1 MQSKTYQIE
10 ALQHKLHVKEVLL
23 RESDISKNDAKDILE
38 DMKVEMERFGKRI
51 TKQLFKLKD
60 PPLNEV
66 IVPMKRADSLE
77 SVSVMPNSTSGDSRS
92 ECSDQEETIPMEMR
106 IDWRYQ
112 YEHKDSDIESDQASS
127 IQSVQTVVSN
137 HIRVDNL
144 DGTLQSTATSK
155 HSAEDIPAIKVE
167 PLHVQPT
174 INWTTQT
181 CDKISDELT
190 TQSDTNSSDELA
202 TQSDTNS
209 SALFTQPVPVQSPS
223 GSELSDAEAVKS
235 KSSRHTKE
243 LVAPTQRKQRS
254 AELKEPST
262 SAGYETKEN
271 L

>member
-10 ALQHKLHVKEVLL
+10 VLQHKLHVKEVLL

-51 TKQLFKLKD
+51 MKQLFKLKD

-66 IVPMKRADSLE
+66 IVPMKRAESLE
-77 SVSVMPNSTSGDSRS
+77 SVSVVPNSTSGDSRS
-92 ECSDQEETIPMEMR
+92 ECSDQEETIPMEIR

-127 IQSVQTVVSN
+127 IQSVQTIVSK
-137 HIRVDNL
+137 DNL
-144 DGTLQSTATSK
+144 DGTLQDTATSTSK
-155 HSAEDIPAIKVE
+155 HSNEDIPTIKVE

-190 TQSDTNSSDELA
+190 TQSETNSSDELA

-209 SALFTQPVPVQSPS
+209 SALFTRPVPVQSPS